1 MPPTIITLVD
11 DTDLSVPGKGQQA
24 RTYELFSR
32 VARRA
37 EVRLVTQGARYR
49 DRLSWA
55 SQVVVVGRL
64 PERLAAWLGGR
75 DALPRLLEAARGSDV
90 VVAEHV
96 YGVNRWAPPASRLLG
111 LPLVYDSHGNEAEV
125 CGDFKCRASVVPFE
139 RYMYRSA
146 DAVVAISEAVW
157 REAAR
162 LYGAGGKRHLVL
174 PPGLREV
181 RCTSRDL
188 RGRLRAWGVSEGEVV
203 AVTHGSLDYGPNA
216 EALEL
221 LVSSTRGARRKYGA
235 VFVVAGASRRLRP
248 GWLSDSAL
256 YVGFAEDLDDLLCSA
271 DVAVSLN
278 VSGTG
283 VHMKVLDYLSA
294 GLPLVATPKSL
305 EGLPLEAL
313 RGYPLRLVR
322 PPSDNVGKAVAEM
335 AELRRGPFS
344 GKAGLPTWDEQA
356 ERLVRFLS
364 SL

>member
-1 MPPTIITLVD
+1 M
-11 DTDLSVPGKGQQA
+11 
-24 RTYELFSR
+24 
-32 VARRA
+32 
-37 EVRLVTQGARYR
+37 VTQGARYKE
-49 DRLSWA
+49 RLAWA
-55 SQVVVVGRL
+55 SQVIVVGRL
-64 PERLAAWLGGR
+64 GGR
-75 DALPRLLEAARGSDV
+75 LSAWVVDVGAIQKLVKIARGSDV
-90 VVAEHV
+90 VVAEHI
-96 YGVNRWAPPASRLLG
+96 YGIDRWAPIAAKALG
-111 LPLVYDSHGNEAEV
+111 LPFIYDSHGNEAEV

-162 LYGAGGKRHLVL
+162 LYGVGGKRHLVL

-181 RCTSRDL
+181 RCGSRNF
-188 RGRLRAWGVSEGEVV
+188 RERLRAWGVSEGEVV

-322 PPSDNVGKAVAEM
+322 LPGDDVGRAVAEL

-356 ERLVRFLS
+356 EKLVRFLS

>member
-1 MPPTIITLVD
+1 MTIITLVD
-11 DTDLSVPGKGQQA
+11 NTDLSASGSGQQA
-24 RTYELFSR
+24 RTYELYSR
-32 VARRA
+32 IARKV
-37 EVRLVTQGARYR
+37 EVRLVTQGAQYKE
-49 DRLSWA
+49 RLAWA
-55 SQVVVVGRL
+55 SQVIVVRRL
-64 PERLAAWLGGR
+64 SGALSSWAVDI
-75 DALPRLLEAARGSDV
+75 DAIQKLVKSARGSDI
-90 VVAEHV
+90 VVAEHI
-96 YGVNRWAPPASRLLG
+96 YGIDRWAPLAAKALETPFI
-111 LPLVYDSHGNEAEV
+111 YDSHGNEAEV
-125 CGDFKCRASVVPFE
+125 CRDFKCKASVVPFE

-162 LYGAGGKRHLVL
+162 LYGVDGKRHLVL

-181 RCTSRDL
+181 RCGSRNL
-188 RGRLRAWGVSEGEVV
+188 RERLRAWGVSEGEVV

-322 PPSDNVGKAVAEM
+322 LPGDDVGRAVAEL

-356 ERLVRFLS
+356 EKLVRFLS